1 MLLKSG
7 SMSKLVIK
15 GLELKLWSSSANV
28 RESTIVYSLGPSNG
42 IKLVKSWKAGCDNF
56 SDFS

>member
-1 MLLKSG
+1 
-7 SMSKLVIK
+7 MSKLVIK

-42 IKLVKSWKAGCDNF
+42 TKLVKSWKAGCDNF